1 MAFFSVL
8 TAVALEQVRP
18 LRQPLPHYQLYT
30 RFTQFIEHRFNA
42 GEYSH
47 GAIAWALAVGPV
59 LMAVALIAALLD
71 GMSPFLAWVWNVVV
85 LYFTLGFK
93 YYSDDAERIGRQLR
107 SGDLDGAREQLA
119 AWRGG
124 DTSQLNT
131 EELTRI
137 TIEQLMAA
145 SHRQMFGI
153 LLWFVLLVPFGPVGA
168 VLFRTASILARRWSG
183 TRGAFGVFAQR
194 AFHAINWLP
203 ARLTALTY
211 AIAGNFEDAMYCWRT
226 QADAWPDIEEGVVL
240 AAGAGAMGVRL
251 GQSVSV
257 GNETVWRPELG
268 AGQLAEDADCIDSA
282 ISMIWRGM
290 VIWLV
295 AGLLIVIAGWVA

>member
-30 RFTQFIEHRFNA
+30 RFTQFIEQRFNA

-59 LMAVALIAALLD
+59 LMAVGLIAALLD
-71 GMSPFLAWVWNVVV
+71 GMSPFFAWVWNVVV

-137 TIEQLMAA
+137 TIEHLMAA

-153 LLWFVLLVPFGPVGA
+153 LFWFVLLVPFGPVGA

-226 QADAWPDIEEGVVL
+226 QADAWPDVEEGVVL